1 MDVVDEL
8 ECMRT
13 TARNEYGRRKGSP
26 NEGIG
31 LGPEYIGRLLVSCYM
46 LQLRDVLFVSV
57 LPSTPW

>member
-1 MDVVDEL
+1 MDVADGL

-13 TARNEYGRRKGSP
+13 TV
-26 NEGIG
+26 GISVEEKRQ
-31 LGPEYIGRLLVSCYM
+31 PEYIGDSLVPCYM